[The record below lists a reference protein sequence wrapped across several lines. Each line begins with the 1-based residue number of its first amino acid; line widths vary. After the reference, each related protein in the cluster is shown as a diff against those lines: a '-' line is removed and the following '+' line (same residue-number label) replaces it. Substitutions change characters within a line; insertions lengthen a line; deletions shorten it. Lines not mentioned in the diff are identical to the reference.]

1 MPKIFYD
8 RSKFIE
14 KSKKLYSD
22 KFNYEFVDYV
32 KSTIKVKLICNYVVK
47 MVVSFV

>member
-14 KSKKLYSD
+14 KSKK
-22 KFNYEFVDYV
+22 N
-32 KSTIKVKLICNYVVK
+32 
-47 MVVSFV
+47 